1 MVFFKVQRLET
12 NVLLEAFEYRCISN
26 CHHTRP
32 EIRLQYSQTNPFS
45 SLTAFQIPA
54 YAKQE
59 RHKLSLF

>member
-32 EIRLQYSQTNPFS
+32 EIRL
-45 SLTAFQIPA
+45 L
-54 YAKQE
+54 
-59 RHKLSLF
+59 